1 MYCPACGESQSYPE
15 GTVRGARRYEKT
27 AMALMFFTGMR
38 GLTHLVLLL
47 TSANVT
53 EGLLFLAYVAVYTA
67 SLVGVYRG
75 KAWGPQLLLG
85 FVSMDSLFSLILLP
99 RMIGDVYAVAQ
110 IAGGLTVNLILIYLA
125 YKEYRRIR
133 APDGLNL

>member
-1 MYCPACGESQSYPE
+1 MYCPACGESQSYP
-15 GTVRGARRYEKT
+15 GDTVRGVRRYEKKT
-27 AMALMFFTGMR
+27 MALMFFTGIR

-47 TSANVT
+47 TSASVA
-53 EGLLFLAYVAVYTA
+53 EGFLFLAYVIAYTA
-67 SLVGVYRG
+67 SLMGVYWE
-75 KAWGPQLLLG
+75 KAWGPQLLIG

-99 RMIGDVYAVAQ
+99 RMIGDVYAVVQ
-110 IAGGLTVNLILIYLA
+110 VAGGLTVNLLLIYLA